1 MALDAPISP
10 ELWWTPPVGFN
21 FSAEVPRRYFFG
33 DSARLTAV
41 SKDPQALTKPVMFV
55 VTGPPAGVINRQ
67 NASLRSDLE
76 RLGRSP
82 EFFEAESTFARN
94 LPGTQAKLFRRM
106 EEFFNLNLYDYGVR
120 VGPATEKK

>member
-1 MALDAPISP
+1 ML
-10 ELWWTPPVGFN
+10 
-21 FSAEVPRRYFFG
+21 
-33 DSARLTAV
+33 
-41 SKDPQALTKPVMFV
+41 V

-82 EFFEAESTFARN
+82 EFFETESTFARN
-94 LPGTQAKLFRRM
+94 LPGAQAKLFRRM

>member
-1 MALDAPISP
+1 ML
-10 ELWWTPPVGFN
+10 
-21 FSAEVPRRYFFG
+21 
-33 DSARLTAV
+33 
-41 SKDPQALTKPVMFV
+41 V

-67 NASLRSDLE
+67 NASLRDDLE

-82 EFFEAESTFARN
+82 EFFETESTFARN
-94 LPGTQAKLFRRM
+94 LPGAQAKLFRRM